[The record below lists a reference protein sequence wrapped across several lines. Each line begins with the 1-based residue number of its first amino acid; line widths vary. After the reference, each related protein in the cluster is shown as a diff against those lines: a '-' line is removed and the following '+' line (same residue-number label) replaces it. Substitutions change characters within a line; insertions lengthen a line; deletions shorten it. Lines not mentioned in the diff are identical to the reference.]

1 MAFDDVL
8 SIYVGEMGRS
18 QILIILMIA
27 ICLLPDPFD
36 TMEIVYTQATPSF
49 TSKGELWL
57 MDMIDA
63 RLIHQHQHHHYP
75 HPFQSWWSS

>member
-49 TSKGELWL
+49 TSKSEL
-57 MDMIDA
+57 
-63 RLIHQHQHHHYP
+63 
-75 HPFQSWWSS
+75 